1 MPTVEK
7 LRCADYVIDTS
18 GSLRETIEQTEKLYA
33 ALFQEAEIK
42 RLAAKKRPAPTRR
55 ARR

>member
-42 RLAAKKRPAPTRR
+42 RLAAKKRPAPNRR